1 MKQYLLGI
9 LLAVAA
15 CLGASQPALAQE
27 KKDIVDRLETAL
39 GVSLPSPYR
48 SQFKEFVA
56 TNKIMCDEGSNAFTE
71 QFIKA
76 EPVPPCLERHLSRH
90 QKRLHL

>member
-56 TNKIMCDEGSNAFTE
+56 TNKIISLARPYRTTSSS
-71 QFIKA
+71 
-76 EPVPPCLERHLSRH
+76 SRI
-90 QKRLHL
+90 R